1 MTFQTIC
8 RNLSPSLKQ
17 CVILIGFVDLSCTI
31 VFGCL
36 TPILYQDTGA
46 IVWCLVIIFC
56 DICLIYGAK
65 YSDNKY
71 LVIWLTIYSLNIIF
85 FLLLLTIIPMMVVAI
100 CLGNKAIVECFR
112 NDHVK
117 KKVIEWTFK
126 TSNDIHLDC
135 SQANEFFL
143 GLKGIMYI
151 FMTIITIL
159 PMYYIFAWI
168 TVNRLRCKNASSST
182 VGYQRIP

>member
-1 MTFQTIC
+1 
-8 RNLSPSLKQ
+8 
-17 CVILIGFVDLSCTI
+17 
-31 VFGCL
+31 
-36 TPILYQDTGA
+36 
-46 IVWCLVIIFC
+46 
-56 DICLIYGAK
+56 
-65 YSDNKY
+65 
-71 LVIWLTIYSLNIIF
+71 
-85 FLLLLTIIPMMVVAI
+85 MMVVAI
-100 CLGNKAIVECFR
+100 CLGNKAIVECFE

-151 FMTIITIL
+151 FMAIITIL

-168 TVNRLRCKNASSST
+168 TVNRLRCKNACSST